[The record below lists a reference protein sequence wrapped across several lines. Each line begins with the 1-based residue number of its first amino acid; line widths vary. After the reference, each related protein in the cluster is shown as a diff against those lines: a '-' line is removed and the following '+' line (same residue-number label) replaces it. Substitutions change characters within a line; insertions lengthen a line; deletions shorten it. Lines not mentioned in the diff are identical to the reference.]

1 MILRTII
8 KKLPIQTW
16 ISLNNLKMSL
26 LMLRKKI
33 PANKSKRW
41 IRKKLISKLLNL
53 YKRLVRKSK
62 NSQKKRR
69 NMIALWRN

>member
-1 MILRTII
+1 
-8 KKLPIQTW
+8 
-16 ISLNNLKMSL
+16 
-26 LMLRKKI
+26 MLRKKI

-62 NSQKKRR
+62 NSQKRR
-69 NMIALWRN
+69 KNMIALWRN